1 MDEALVLI
9 ELGAIV
15 LTLGLLGKL
24 AGRIGLS
31 PIPLYLLAGLAF
43 GEGGLLPLGASQEF
57 ISTGSEIGVILLLL
71 LLGLE
76 YSAAELLT
84 NLRQQASSGV
94 VNLVVN
100 SAPGVAVGLIMGWP
114 AAAVVAMGGITYV
127 SSSGITAKLLSDLGR
142 LGNRETPVV
151 LSLLV
156 IEDLSMAVYLPLLTA
171 LLAGVSF
178 WVERCR
184 SGSPWSRSPQ
194 RWSSRSATAGSWA
207 SWCSATTPR
216 CSCSIVFGLAL
227 LVGGLALQAQVSE
240 AVGAFLVG
248 IALSGRVAES
258 AEEVLRPLRDFFAAV
273 FFVFFGLRIHAGDIP
288 AVLLPALALAVVTA
302 LTKIISTGWAAKRA
316 GIARPGQIRAGT
328 VMVSRGE
335 FNIVIAGL
343 ATSAALDAPSL
354 AALAAAY
361 VLLMAVF
368 GPLIAR
374 AGDPLGRWVAKKWPA
389 KPKST
394 HGGSNRKPQRQPK
407 PADDDQGPRAADL
420 EPEFAEDVDPAVAES
435 EGT

>member
-1 MDEALVLI
+1 MHEALVLI

-84 NLRQQASSGV
+84 NLRQQATSGV
-94 VNLVVN
+94 VNLVLN

-178 WVERCR
+178 WGGALSIGIALV
-184 SGSPWSRSPQ
+184 
-194 RWSSRSATAGSWA
+194 AVTAALVIALRYGRVLGKLVFSDN
-207 SWCSATTPR
+207 SEVLLL
-216 CSCSIVFGLAL
+216 IVFGLAL

-258 AEEVLRPLRDFFAAV
+258 AEEVLTPLKDFFAAV
-273 FFVFFGLRIHAGDIP
+273 FFVFFGLRIHAEDIP
-288 AVLLPALALAVVTA
+288 GVLLPALALAVVTA

-316 GIARPGQIRAGT
+316 GVARPGQIRAGT
-328 VMVSRGE
+328 VVVSRGE

-343 ATSAALDAPSL
+343 ATSAALDAPTL
-354 AALAAAY
+354 GALSATY
-361 VLLMAVF
+361 VLIMAVF

-374 AGDPLGRWVAKKWPA
+374 AGDPLGRWVATKWPV
-389 KPKST
+389 KPRSAATPRTASPPRPATKRPPVAEPS
-394 HGGSNRKPQRQPK
+394 GSRPELV
-407 PADDDQGPRAADL
+407 ADDSS
-420 EPEFAEDVDPAVAES
+420 AVAES
-435 EGT
+435 DSA